1 LEAFKSKHAHMSGN
15 IESGLTVDK
24 DIVIRLAR
32 QVDSQVLGNALKDS
46 LQPRVSASSLPAVD
60 MLQVAHPAC
69 RFSLIE
75 SAAESHCRRRR
86 RLQPSVQQGQ
96 PGE

>member
-60 MLQVAHPAC
+60 MLQVVHPAR